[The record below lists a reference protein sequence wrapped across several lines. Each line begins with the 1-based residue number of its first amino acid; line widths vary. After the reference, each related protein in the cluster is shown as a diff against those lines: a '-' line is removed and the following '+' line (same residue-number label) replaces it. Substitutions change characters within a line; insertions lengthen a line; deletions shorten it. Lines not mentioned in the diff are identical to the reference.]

1 MKTNSEQAD
10 VGDGRCFPPLQTAL
24 IILALWTALL
34 THPSGCFGEI
44 PAGKAETFGDYIKN
58 SKHVVLVCEVQK
70 TAKAAERPGTYHEV
84 HVTATVVRIVKGQGV
99 VGDRLSYYILCED
112 RIPPAALEVGGLTFL
127 MLDDYQLEKFLL
139 GTGDGW
145 RYTPELDG
153 LLAKILKAGKVTRP

>member
-1 MKTNSEQAD
+1 MKTKRKQTN
-10 VGDGRCFPPLQTAL
+10 VYGGRGDSLMRVAVLILTLSISLLIPPSMCL
-24 IILALWTALL
+24 
-34 THPSGCFGEI
+34 GEI

-70 TAKAAERPGTYHEV
+70 TPKAAERSGTYHEV
-84 HVTATVVRIVKGQGV
+84 HVSATVVRIVKGQGV

-127 MLDDYQLEKFLL
+127 MLDDYQLDKFLL

-153 LLAKILKAGKVTRP
+153 LLAKILKAGK

>member
-1 MKTNSEQAD
+1 MNSKRKQSN
-10 VGDGRCFPPLQTAL
+10 VYGWQCFPPVQIARL
-24 IILALWTALL
+24 ILALSISLL
-34 THPSGCFGEI
+34 MPPSICFGEI

-70 TAKAAERPGTYHEV
+70 TAKPAERPGTYHEV
-84 HVTATVVRIVKGQGV
+84 HVSATVVRLVKGQGV
-99 VGDRLSYYILCED
+99 VGDRLSYYTLCED

-127 MLDDYQLEKFLL
+127 MLDDYQLDKFLL

-153 LLAKILKAGKVTRP
+153 LLSKILKAGK